1 MDLVTSADVGSV
13 AISRMVRDGVVTSL
27 SLDVAAP
34 LDLPIT
40 AQDRASCLRGVVPT
54 HTVVS
59 GLTGLWV
66 HLDGFRPI
74 VVDLV
79 GLRGL
84 HRAPPGSDPPG
95 WRIRF
100 HSGPAASEPGLSLAG
115 VRIAAVERCVAD
127 GLRWAGLGEAIAAAF
142 RAVTSGS
149 VDSDAV
155 SALVRATDPRG
166 LGAMRMASAWHAIE
180 EALELAPPSSA
191 S

>member
-1 MDLVTSADVGSV
+1 
-13 AISRMVRDGVVTSL
+13 MVRDGVVAGL

-40 AQDRASCLRGVVPT
+40 AEDRASCLRGVVPA

-66 HLDGFRPI
+66 HVGGFRPI
-74 VVDLV
+74 VIDLV

-100 HSGPAASEPGLSLAG
+100 HSGPAASEPDLSLAG
-115 VRIAAVERCVAD
+115 VRVASVERCVAD
-127 GLRWAGLGEAIAAAF
+127 GLRWAGLGEAIAATF
-142 RAVTSGS
+142 RAVTNGS
-149 VDSDAV
+149 VDTEAV
-155 SALVRATDPRG
+155 SALVGTTDPRG
-166 LGAMRMASAWHAIE
+166 LGAMRMASAWHAIA
-180 EALELAPPSSA
+180 EALELGPPSSA